1 MGLPISVQYTEA
13 ERNRTHAGDGFV
25 TTAVYPADPRF
36 HSSLNDSNLNLP
48 PGVSHRGGMQ

>member
-1 MGLPISVQYTEA
+1 MGLPIAVQYTEA

-25 TTAVYPADPRF
+25 NHNLPGQF
-36 HSSLNDSNLNLP
+36 SFSLITNDSNLNLP